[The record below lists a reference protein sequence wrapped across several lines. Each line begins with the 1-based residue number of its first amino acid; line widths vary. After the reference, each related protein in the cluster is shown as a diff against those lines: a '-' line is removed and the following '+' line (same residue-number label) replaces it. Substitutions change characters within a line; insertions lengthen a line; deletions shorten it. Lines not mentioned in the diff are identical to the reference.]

1 MVQISRMAR
10 ELDWLKRAVVPSSKL
25 QAPEKFQI
33 PKSKSQTNPKTQ
45 TKRGLPGR
53 CCLEIDDW
61 IFSGAWS
68 LELGASAQTSG
79 YSGVDFARLPKQAPF
94 HPTGDDQRL
103 AHDMT
108 RQRIG
113 RDKYRGMGNILRACE
128 LGQGHSRGDFADG
141 GPLGEFG
148 GIAW

>member
-1 MVQISRMAR
+1 MVQINRMAR
-10 ELDWLKRAVVPSSKL
+10 ELDWLKRAVVPSSKH

-68 LELGASAQTSG
+68 LELRRKRQAIPGSISPGCHNTRPSIPPAMTS
-79 YSGVDFARLPKQAPF
+79 VWPV
-94 HPTGDDQRL
+94 
-103 AHDMT
+103 
-108 RQRIG
+108 I
-113 RDKYRGMGNILRACE
+113 
-128 LGQGHSRGDFADG
+128 
-141 GPLGEFG
+141 
-148 GIAW
+148 

>member
-1 MVQISRMAR
+1 MVQINRMAR
-10 ELDWLKRAVVPSSKL
+10 ELDWLKRAVVPSSKH

-33 PKSKSQTNPKTQ
+33 PRSKPSAV
-45 TKRGLPGR
+45 
-53 CCLEIDDW
+53 CLGVVVWRLMIG
-61 IFSGAWS
+61 SS

-79 YSGVDFARLPKQAPF
+79 YSGVDFARLPQHAPF

-103 AHDMT
+103 ARDMT

-113 RDKYRGMGNILRACE
+113 REKYRGLGDILGPCE
-128 LGQGHSRGDFADG
+128 LRQGHRRGNSADG

-148 GIAW
+148 GIAWDHSPT